1 MTDQKFCHL
10 HIHTDMSLMDGAMK
24 IDTLLEQAKKFGMKK
39 IAITNHGNMI
49 DMPKWMWAGE
59 KEGIQII
66 PGCELYVCWDFSRH
80 LKDSEHKTIYH
91 MVALATNATGWKNL
105 LALCSEGFIS
115 GKYYKPRVDREL
127 IEKYKEGIIFT
138 TACLNGIFNA
148 KMNRQGLEPV
158 VLKED
163 VEALKAILG
172 DQVYF
177 EVQRHPNTPEQDN
190 GNCQLL
196 KFSKEY
202 NIPVV
207 ATCDSHYGLPE
218 HYDAW
223 TSLMSLQMNMTHH
236 APNDFYVKSQE
247 EMIKLWEDLPE
258 AISNSMVIANKCE
271 PIKLDKSYKFPV
283 FDTGGVPLDEALAKE
298 AFTGLRDRMDKFKI
312 TGVRRTLYEDRLK
325 SELDIINS
333 MGFPGYMLIVA
344 DFIQEAKRRG
354 IPVGPGRGSAAGCAV
369 AWATGITNVD
379 PLKYDLFMERFL
391 NPERVSMPDI
401 DTDFGHIRRDEM
413 KDYVKQKYGVD
424 KVASIMT
431 IGTMAARGSLKDIAR
446 VKGLSFAEGNALSQA
461 VPAGVRGK
469 NVYLKTITDPGHED
483 YSKEFM
489 DFIKTNPLYP
499 EVLRVAKVVE
509 GMAKSSGTHAAG
521 VVISDHRPLVEHTA
535 LMMDK
540 HDNIVT
546 QFSMNI
552 LDKIGLIKFDFL
564 GLSTLTV
571 IDNTKHAVLKRYG
584 VDIDLDM
591 IPEDD
596 PKAFAIL
603 CEGNLRGIFQLSG
616 SSGFKNVTM
625 QIQPHSIDEI
635 ADITSLYRP
644 GPLDNG
650 FIPMYVE
657 AKKTGKIKYMIEVSN
672 KEVQAELE
680 KLLDPTKGVLIYQE
694 QVMSIVQIMA
704 GYSLGGADILRR
716 IMGKKIP
723 AEMEEQRKVF
733 VEGCA
738 GKGVSEAE
746 ANQAFD
752 KIAKF
757 AEYGFN
763 KSHAIA
769 YSILTYQTAWL
780 KAHYPKEFLA
790 ACLTDEMGNQ
800 DKTIAY
806 INDAKANDIKILP
819 PDINESERDYSATD
833 EGIRFGLSAIK
844 DFGDVG
850 AEFVLKERDKNG
862 KFKTPIEFIKRVNL
876 SKVNKAKIET
886 LIRVG
891 CFDSLIKENNN
902 VQAR

>member
-1 MTDQKFCHL
+1 MSSDQKFCHL

-24 IDTLLEQAKKFGMKK
+24 IDTLLEQAKKFGMKQ

-66 PGCELYVCWDFSRH
+66 PGCELYVCWDFPRH
-80 LKDSEHKTIYH
+80 LKDNEHKTIYH
-91 MVALATNATGWKNL
+91 MVALATNEIGWKNL
-105 LALCSEGFIS
+105 LALCSEGFLS

-148 KMNRQGLEPV
+148 KMNRQGKDEV
-158 VLKED
+158 VLRED
-163 VEALKAILG
+163 AEALKAILG

-177 EVQRHPNTPEQDN
+177 EIQRHPNTPEQDK

-223 TSLMSLQMNMTHH
+223 VSLMTLQMNGFEHH
-236 APNDFYVKSQE
+236 APNDFYLKSQE
-247 EMIKLWEDLPE
+247 EMIKLFEDIPE
-258 AISNSMVIANKCE
+258 AISNSMVIANKCK

-283 FDTGGVPLDEALAKE
+283 FETNGVPLDKALETEARE
-298 AFTGLRDRMDKFKI
+298 GLRQLLDKFKI
-312 TGVRRTLYEDRLK
+312 TGIKRTIYEDRLK

-344 DFIQEAKRRG
+344 DFIKEAKRRG
-354 IPVGPGRGSAAGCAV
+354 IPVGPGRGSAAGCLV
-369 AWATGITNVD
+369 AFATGITNVD

-401 DTDFGHIRRDEM
+401 DTDFGHTRRDEM
-413 KDYVKQKYGVD
+413 KEYVKIKYGED

-446 VKGLSFAEGNALSQA
+446 VKKLSFAEGDALSKA

-469 NVYLKTITDPGHED
+469 NVYLKTITDPKHED
-483 YSKEFM
+483 YSQEFM
-489 DFIKTNPLYP
+489 DFVKTNPVYP
-499 EVLRVAKVVE
+499 EVLRIAKIVE
-509 GMAKSSGTHAAG
+509 GMAKSAGTHAAG
-521 VVISDHRPLVEHTA
+521 VVISDDKPLVQHTA
-535 LMMDK
+535 LMLDK
-540 HDNIVT
+540 HDRIVT
-546 QFSMNI
+546 QFPMGT

-571 IDNTKHAVLKRYG
+571 IENTRQAIKRRYG
-584 VDIDLDM
+584 IDIDLDL
-591 IPEDD
+591 IPDD
-596 PKAFAIL
+596 DAKAFAVL

-650 FIPMYVE
+650 FIPMYVD
-657 AKKTGKIKYMIEVSN
+657 AKKTGKIKYMIQVSN
-672 KEVQAELE
+672 QEVQKKLEEL
-680 KLLDPTKGVLIYQE
+680 LNPTKGVLIYQE

-723 AEMEEQRKVF
+723 KEMEEQRKVF
-733 VEGCA
+733 VEGCE
-738 GKGVSEAE
+738 KNGVSKAE
-746 ANQAFD
+746 ADEAFD

-780 KAHYPKEFLA
+780 KAYYPKEFLA

-819 PDINESERDYSATD
+819 PDINESEIDYSATD

-844 DFGDVG
+844 DFGEVG
-850 AEFVLKERDKNG
+850 AEYVIKEREKNG
-862 KFKTPIEFIKRVNL
+862 KFKHPIEFIKRVNL
-876 SKVNKAKIET
+876 QKVNKAKIET
-886 LIRVG
+886 LVRVG
-891 CFDSLIKENNN
+891 CFDSLMKKN
-902 VQAR
+902 VS